1 MLFILIYIYLQITY
15 KKIKKFILY
24 ISDPSKHT
32 LQQSYTFHKFL
43 PYTQHFQIPTNPFS
57 SIHAITLF
65 PKTPQYQ
72 KAMPHFSFY
81 RKWSF
86 LGNIKTKQKSL
97 KICFFCFVIQA
108 H

>member
-1 MLFILIYIYLQITY
+1 MLFILIYIYLQIIY

-24 ISDPSKHT
+24 ISDTSKHT

-65 PKTPQYQ
+65 PKNTTVP
-72 KAMPHFSFY
+72 KSNATFF
-81 RKWSF
+81 F
-86 LGNIKTKQKSL
+86 L
-97 KICFFCFVIQA
+97 
-108 H
+108 